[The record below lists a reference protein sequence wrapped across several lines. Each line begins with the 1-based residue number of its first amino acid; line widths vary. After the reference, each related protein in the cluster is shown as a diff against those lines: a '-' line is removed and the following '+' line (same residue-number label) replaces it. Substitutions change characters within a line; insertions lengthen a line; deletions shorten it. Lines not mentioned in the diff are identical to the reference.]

1 MPMATPILISF
12 TGLTKAFTAHP
23 LFTGISLGLSEG
35 ERTGLIGPN
44 GSGKSTLLKIVAGM
58 EEPDQGEVHRRKDV
72 RVVYL
77 AQEERFAP
85 GSTVEQVLLEALAEK
100 SPEKSSG
107 ESSGGSVE
115 RPSEPLL
122 ESHSAPEAFQRV
134 WEISSRLHLPDGP
147 TPVDT
152 LSGGW
157 RKRLALA
164 RALVQEPDLLL
175 LDEPTNH
182 LDLEGILWLEKLL
195 LQVPFAFVLV
205 SHDRVFLETVTNRI
219 VELNRVYPEGFLR
232 VEGNYSTFLDKREA
246 LVAAQEVQEQVL
258 ANKVRR
264 EIEWLRRGPKARTTK
279 ARARI
284 DEAHRLQDELA
295 EVGARNALKQ
305 TADITFDATGR
316 KTKRLL
322 EAQDVSLS
330 MGGQVLFSDLD
341 ILLSPGTRLG
351 IMGPNGAG
359 KSSLMRLLHGSLQP
373 DQGTLRRADG
383 LRMVYFDQKRE
394 QLNLEATLR
403 QALAPTGD
411 TVVFQDRALHV
422 VTWAKR
428 FLFRPDQLGLPVSL
442 LSGGERA
449 RVLIARLMRTPADVL
464 LLDEPTNDIDIPTL
478 EVLEEGL
485 REFPGAIVLITHDR
499 YLLDTLCDRL
509 LALEPGEDGHGQTR
523 YFSDYAQWLTARLSP
538 SVSAVSGVSEG
549 KSVAAKPPAPKP
561 RRSVKL
567 SYGEQ
572 RELDGMAERIREAEA
587 LEQELRQ
594 ALDAHENA
602 SNAEVLA
609 DLAARLDRAEADL
622 LGLYERLDELETK
635 QREYEHAPT

>member
-1 MPMATPILISF
+1 MVAPILVSVS
-12 TGLTKAFTAHP
+12 GLGKAFTAHP
-23 LFTGISLGLSEG
+23 LFSDITMGFSEG
-35 ERTGLIGPN
+35 ERMGLIGPN
-44 GSGKSTLLKIVAGM
+44 GSGKSTLLKILAGL

-77 AQEERFAP
+77 PQEDRFP
-85 GSTVEQVLLEALAEK
+85 GDRSVDQVLMDALPA
-100 SPEKSSG
+100 G
-107 ESSGGSVE
+107 THG
-115 RPSEPLL
+115 
-122 ESHSAPEAFQRV
+122 PEAFHRGQM
-134 WEISSRLHLPDGP
+134 IASQLHLPAGS
-147 TPVDT
+147 VRVET

-164 RALVQEPDLLL
+164 CALIQEPDLLL

-182 LDLEGILWLEKLL
+182 LDLEGILWLEKFLL
-195 LQVPFAFVLV
+195 GVAFAFVLV
-205 SHDRVFLETVTNRI
+205 SHDRVFLESVTNRM
-219 VELNRVYPEGFLR
+219 VELNRVYPEGYLR
-232 VEGNYSTFLDKREA
+232 VEGNYSMFLDRREA
-246 LVAAQEVQEQVL
+246 AIAAQQTREQVL

-279 ARARI
+279 AQARI
-284 DEAHRLQDELA
+284 DGARQLQDELA
-295 EVGARNALKQ
+295 ETKARNVHKQ
-305 TADITFDATGR
+305 TVDIAFDSTGR

-322 EAQDVSLS
+322 EARGLELNL
-330 MGGQVLFSDLD
+330 GGHVLFSDLD

-359 KSSLMRLLHGSLQP
+359 KSSLMHVLQGSVEP
-373 DQGTLRRADG
+373 DQGEVRRADG

-394 QLNLEATLR
+394 QLDPGETLR

-428 FLFRPDQLGLPVSL
+428 FLFRPEQLGLPVSR

-449 RVLIARLMRTPADVL
+449 RVLIARLMRTSADVL

-509 LALEPGEDGHGQTR
+509 LVLGQGEGGRNQAR
-523 YFSDYAQWLTARLSP
+523 YVADYAQWLLTRSDP
-538 SVSAVSGVSEG
+538 EG
-549 KSVAAKPPAPKP
+549 LGTRSDPRPEAKPDKARQERP
-561 RRSVKL
+561 RARKNKL
-567 SYGEQ
+567 SFSEQ
-572 RELDGMAERIREAEA
+572 RELDGMEERIHRAEVEEQDTRKA
-587 LEQELRQ
+587 LENPEH
-594 ALDAHENA
+594 AA
-602 SNAEVLA
+602 NAEVLA
-609 DLAARLDRAEADL
+609 TLAARLERVEAELAR
-622 LGLYERLDELETK
+622 LYQRWDELET
-635 QREYEHAPT
+635 QRQEYERTAT

>member
-1 MPMATPILISF
+1 MPMAAPILVSF

-23 LFTGISLGLSEG
+23 LFTGISLGLFEG

-44 GSGKSTLLKIVAGM
+44 GSGKSTLLKIVAGL

-77 AQEERFAP
+77 AQEERFTP
-85 GSTVEQVLLEALAEK
+85 GSTVEQVLLDALADK
-100 SPEKSSG
+100 SPCEWPG
-107 ESSGGSVE
+107 ESSRGSVE
-115 RPSEPLL
+115 RPPECFP
-122 ESHSAPEAFQRV
+122 ESHSPPEAFQRV

-147 TPVDT
+147 TPVAT

-164 RALVQEPDLLL
+164 RALIQEPDLLL

-195 LQVPFAFVLV
+195 LQLPFAFVLV

-246 LVAAQEVQEQVL
+246 LVAAQEAQEQVL

-295 EVGARNALKQ
+295 EVSARNALKQ

-322 EAQDVSLS
+322 EARGL
-330 MGGQVLFSDLD
+330 GLTLGERPLFADLD

-359 KSSLMRLLHGSLQP
+359 KSSLMQLLHGSLQP

-383 LRMVYFDQKRE
+383 LRVVYFDQKRE
-394 QLNLEATLR
+394 QLDPETTLR

-509 LALEPGEDGHGQTR
+509 LTLEPEEDRHGHAR
-523 YFSDYAQWLTARLSP
+523 YFSDYAQWLSARS
-538 SVSAVSGVSEG
+538 SSAVSAVSID
-549 KSVAAKPPAPKP
+549 KPAAAKPSAPMP
-561 RRSVKL
+561 RRPGKL

-572 RELDGMAERIREAEA
+572 RELDGMAERIQEAED

-594 ALDAHENA
+594 ALEAPENV

-609 DLAARLDRAEADL
+609 DLAERLDRAEADL

-635 QREYEHAPT
+635 KREYEHAPT

>member
-1 MPMATPILISF
+1 MAAPILISF

-23 LFTGISLGLSEG
+23 LFTGITLGLFEG

-44 GSGKSTLLKIVAGM
+44 GSGKSTLLKIIAGL

-85 GSTVEQVLLEALAEK
+85 GSTVEQVLLEALTEK
-100 SPEKSSG
+100 SP
-107 ESSGGSVE
+107 GGSVE
-115 RPSEPLL
+115 KPPERLL

-134 WEISSRLHLPDGP
+134 WEISSRLHLPDGS

-164 RALVQEPDLLL
+164 RALIQEPDLLL

-295 EVGARNALKQ
+295 DVGARNALKQ
-305 TADITFDATGR
+305 TVDITFDATGR

-322 EAQDVSLS
+322 EARDVSLS

-394 QLNLEATLR
+394 QLDPEATLR

-428 FLFRPDQLGLPVSL
+428 FLFRTDQLGLPVSL

-509 LALEPGEDGHGQTR
+509 LALEPGKDGHGQTR
-523 YFSDYAQWLTARLSP
+523 YFSDYAQWLTARS
-538 SVSAVSGVSEG
+538 SSAVSAVSIESGD
-549 KSVAAKPPAPKP
+549 KPVAAKPSAPKP
-561 RRSVKL
+561 RRPVKL

-572 RELDGMAERIREAEA
+572 RELDGMGERIREAEV

-594 ALDAHENA
+594 ALEAPKNV

>member
-1 MPMATPILISF
+1 MPMATPILVSF

-23 LFTGISLGLSEG
+23 LFSGISLGLFEG

-44 GSGKSTLLKIVAGM
+44 GSGKSTLLKIVAGL

-85 GSTVEQVLLEALAEK
+85 GSTVEQVLLEALTE
-100 SPEKSSG
+100 ESSG
-107 ESSGGSVE
+107 ESPGESAQRPPERSPERLHERISG
-115 RPSEPLL
+115 
-122 ESHSAPEAFQRV
+122 PEAFQRV
-134 WEISSRLHLPDGP
+134 WEMSSRLHLPDGP

-164 RALVQEPDLLL
+164 RALIQEPDLLL

-205 SHDRVFLETVTNRI
+205 SHDRVFLETVTNRT

-246 LVAAQEVQEQVL
+246 LVAAQEAREQVL

-295 EVGARNALKQ
+295 EVSARNALKQ
-305 TADITFDATGR
+305 TADIAFDATGR

-322 EAQDVSLS
+322 EARGL
-330 MGGQVLFSDLD
+330 GLTLGERPLFADLD

-383 LRMVYFDQKRE
+383 LRVVYFDQKRE
-394 QLNLEATLR
+394 QLDSEITLR

-411 TVVFQDRALHV
+411 TVVFQDRPLHV

-449 RVLIARLMRTPADVL
+449 RVLIARLMRTPADIL

-509 LALEPGEDGHGQTR
+509 LALEPGDGEHGQAR
-523 YFSDYAQWLTARLSP
+523 YFSDYAQWLAARSAP
-538 SVSAVSGVSEG
+538 SEADTEP
-549 KSVAAKPPAPKP
+549 VATKPVGSKA
-561 RRSVKL
+561 RRPTKL

-572 RELDGMAERIREAEA
+572 RELDGMAERIREAEN

-594 ALDAHENA
+594 ALEAPENA
-602 SNAEVLA
+602 SNAETLTDLA
-609 DLAARLDRAEADL
+609 DRLDQAEAAL

-635 QREYEHAPT
+635 QREYEHAAT

>member
-1 MPMATPILISF
+1 MPMAAPILVSF

-23 LFTGISLGLSEG
+23 LFTGISLGLFEG

-44 GSGKSTLLKIVAGM
+44 GSGKSTLLKIVAGL

-77 AQEERFAP
+77 AQEERFTP
-85 GSTVEQVLLEALAEK
+85 GSTVEQVLLDALADK
-100 SPEKSSG
+100 SPCEWPG
-107 ESSGGSVE
+107 ESSRGSVE
-115 RPSEPLL
+115 RPPECFP
-122 ESHSAPEAFQRV
+122 ESHSPPEAFQRV

-147 TPVDT
+147 TPVAT

-164 RALVQEPDLLL
+164 RALIQEPDLLL

-195 LQVPFAFVLV
+195 LQLPFAFVLV

-246 LVAAQEVQEQVL
+246 LVAAQEAQEQVL

-295 EVGARNALKQ
+295 EVSARNALKQ

-322 EAQDVSLS
+322 EARGL
-330 MGGQVLFSDLD
+330 GLTLGERPLFADLD

-359 KSSLMRLLHGSLQP
+359 KSSLMQLLHGSLQP

-383 LRMVYFDQKRE
+383 LRVVYFDQKRE
-394 QLNLEATLR
+394 QLDPETTLR

-509 LALEPGEDGHGQTR
+509 LTLEPEEDRHGHAR
-523 YFSDYAQWLTARLSP
+523 YFSDYAQWLSARS
-538 SVSAVSGVSEG
+538 SSAVSAVYIDKPS
-549 KSVAAKPPAPKP
+549 AAKPSAPMP
-561 RRSVKL
+561 RRPGKL

-572 RELDGMAERIREAEA
+572 RELDGMAERIQEAED

-594 ALDAHENA
+594 ALEAPENV

-609 DLAARLDRAEADL
+609 DLAERLDRAEADL

-635 QREYEHAPT
+635 KREYEHAPT

>member
-1 MPMATPILISF
+1 MAVPILVSF

-23 LFTGISLGLSEG
+23 LFTGISLGLFEG

-44 GSGKSTLLKIVAGM
+44 GSGKSTLLKIVAGL

-77 AQEERFAP
+77 AQEERFTP
-85 GSTVEQVLLEALAEK
+85 GSTVEQVLLDALAEK
-100 SPEKSSG
+100 SPGEWSG
-107 ESSGGSVE
+107 ESSRGSVE
-115 RPSEPLL
+115 RQPECLP
-122 ESHSAPEAFQRV
+122 ESHSTPETFQRV

-147 TPVDT
+147 TPVET

-164 RALVQEPDLLL
+164 RALIQEPDLLL

-195 LQVPFAFVLV
+195 LQVHFAFVLV

-246 LVAAQEVQEQVL
+246 LVAAQEAQEQVL

-295 EVGARNALKQ
+295 EVSARNALKQ

-322 EAQDVSLS
+322 EARGL
-330 MGGQVLFSDLD
+330 GLTLGERPLFADLD

-359 KSSLMRLLHGSLQP
+359 KSSLMQLLHGSLQP

-383 LRMVYFDQKRE
+383 LRVVYFDQKRE
-394 QLNLEATLR
+394 QLDPETTLR

-485 REFPGAIVLITHDR
+485 RDFPGAIVLITHDR
-499 YLLDTLCDRL
+499 YLLDTLCDKL
-509 LALEPGEDGHGQTR
+509 LILEPGANGHGRAR
-523 YFSDYAQWLTARLSP
+523 YFSDYAQWLTARSSP
-538 SVSAVSGVSEG
+538 DVSAGSDDT
-549 KSVAAKPPAPKP
+549 PPATKPNAPKT
-561 RRSVKL
+561 RRPTKL

-572 RELDGMAERIREAEA
+572 REMDGMAERIREAEA
-587 LEQELRQ
+587 LEQGLRQ
-594 ALDAHENA
+594 ALEAPENA
-602 SNAEVLA
+602 SKAEVLA
-609 DLAARLDRAEADL
+609 DLASRLDQAEADL